1 MNQNSKGTRRSHKG
15 LRLWTHAQA
24 QAALPYVVP
33 VLRSLRE
40 HWIAMRSHRLR
51 ARRLTEKPGRPDR
64 GAMIALQE
72 EQQET
77 HQSAISYAETQKE
90 LQALGITCVDP
101 IRGQVLF
108 PFKREKKLAWFIFDL
123 FDEQPLGYW
132 RYQDD
137 PVDVRRLIGGNDEDV
152 FPTI

>member
-24 QAALPYVVP
+24 LAALPYVIP

-40 HWIAMRSHRLR
+40 HWIEMRSHRLR
-51 ARRLTEKPGRPDR
+51 ARRLTERPGRPDR
-64 GAMIALQE
+64 GSMIALHD

-77 HQSAISYAETQKE
+77 HRSAISYAETQKE
-90 LQALGITCVDP
+90 LQVLGITCVDP
-101 IRGQVLF
+101 ICGQVLF
-108 PFKREKKLAWFIFDL
+108 PFKQEKKQAWFIFEL
-123 FDEQPLGYW
+123 FDEQPLRSW

-137 PVDVRRLIGGNDEDV
+137 PVDVRRPVAGNHEDA
-152 FPTI
+152 FPAV